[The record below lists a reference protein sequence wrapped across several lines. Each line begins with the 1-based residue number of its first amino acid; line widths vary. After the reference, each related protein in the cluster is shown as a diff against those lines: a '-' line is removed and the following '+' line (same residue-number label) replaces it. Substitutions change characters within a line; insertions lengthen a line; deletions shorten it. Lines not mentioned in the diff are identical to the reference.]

1 LPGIASK
8 FQKRQGKKMEKKKAE
23 TIRSWEIVFPNDAN
37 PQQTM
42 FGGKLMA
49 IMDKTAGIAASRYS
63 RRIAVTAS
71 TEAMDFI
78 NPVQVGDRIQTSA
91 KVVWVGRTSMVVK
104 VDVVAENPLSGERKP
119 CTSAHFN
126 FVAFDED
133 NCPTVVPSLLV
144 ETKEEKQ
151 EYRIAEIIK
160 QQAMERKK
168 QIRETESSYQRK
180 IKK

>member
-1 LPGIASK
+1 
-8 FQKRQGKKMEKKKAE
+8 MNKKKAE

-49 IMDKTAGIAASRYS
+49 TMDKIAGIAASRYS

-78 NPVQVGDRIQTSA
+78 TPVQVGDRIQTSA
-91 KVVWVGRTSMVVK
+91 KVVWVGKTSMVVK
-104 VDVVAENPLSGERKP
+104 VDVVAENPLTGDRKP

-126 FVAFDED
+126 FVALDKE
-133 NCPTVVPSLLV
+133 NKPTSVPPLLV

-160 QQAMERKK
+160 HQAIERKK
-168 QIRETESSYQRK
+168 QIRETESSYK
-180 IKK
+180 

>member
-1 LPGIASK
+1 
-8 FQKRQGKKMEKKKAE
+8 MEKRKAE

-63 RRIAVTAS
+63 KRIVVTAS

-78 NPVQVGDRIQTSA
+78 TPVYVGDRLRTTA
-91 KVVWVGRTSMVVK
+91 KVVWVGKTSLVVK
-104 VDVVAENPLSGERKP
+104 VDVEAEDQLTGERRH

-126 FVAFDED
+126 FVALDE
-133 NCPTVVPSLLV
+133 NNKPAAVPPLLV
-144 ETKEEKQ
+144 ETPEEKR
-151 EYRIAEIIK
+151 EYQIAEIVK
-160 QQAMERKK
+160 KQAMERKK
-168 QIRETESSYQRK
+168 QIQAAEEG
-180 IKK
+180 

>member
-1 LPGIASK
+1 
-8 FQKRQGKKMEKKKAE
+8 MEKKKAE

-42 FGGKLMA
+42 FGGELMA
-49 IMDKTAGIAASRYS
+49 IMDKIAGIAAARYS

-78 NPVQVGDRIQTSA
+78 NPVQVGDRIQTTS

-126 FVAFDED
+126 FVALDEN
-133 NCPTVVPSLLV
+133 NCPTEVPPLLV

-168 QIRETESSYQRK
+168 QIRETETNYQRK

>member
-1 LPGIASK
+1 
-8 FQKRQGKKMEKKKAE
+8 MEKKKAE

-63 RRIAVTAS
+63 KRIVVTAS

-78 NPVQVGDRIQTSA
+78 NPVYVGERTVTSA
-91 KVVWVGRTSMVVK
+91 KVVWVGKTSLVVK
-104 VDVVAENPLSGERKP
+104 VDVVAENPLTGERRP

-126 FVAFDED
+126 FVALDE
-133 NCPTVVPSLLV
+133 NNNPCPVPPLLV
-144 ETKEEKQ
+144 ESREEKR
-151 EYRIAEIIK
+151 EYQIAEIVKK
-160 QQAMERKK
+160 QAIERKK
-168 QIRETESSYQRK
+168 QIQETQESGGE
-180 IKK
+180 